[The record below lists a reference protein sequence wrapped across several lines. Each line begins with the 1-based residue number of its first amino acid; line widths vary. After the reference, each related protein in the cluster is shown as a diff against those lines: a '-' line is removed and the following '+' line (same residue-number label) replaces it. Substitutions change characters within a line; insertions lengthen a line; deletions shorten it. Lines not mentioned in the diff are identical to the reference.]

1 MIVATVGMLVTR
13 RRRLLPVFLV
23 VEERLTGLSFP
34 PGVRRNG
41 TSSLATS
48 LARRTSH
55 GQLASTSPLG
65 RACVNHPEYHLKPT
79 ERFRRTVP
87 AALLLCGLQG
97 GLLFCSSFTALPER
111 LGDCAALTTLKLSSN
126 YVIPALPERLGDC
139 AALATLDLPY
149 CQAINALSER
159 LGNCAAL
166 TTLDSACCEGTRRA
180 SPH

>member
-79 ERFRRTVP
+79 DLERFRRTVP
-87 AALLLCGLQG
+87 ALLCATPVWGSSLAVGSRARLFVRLSFGHPPVPRVPIACG
-97 GLLFCSSFTALPER
+97 GVE
-111 LGDCAALTTLKLSSN
+111 
-126 YVIPALPERLGDC
+126 
-139 AALATLDLPY
+139 
-149 CQAINALSER
+149 
-159 LGNCAAL
+159 
-166 TTLDSACCEGTRRA
+166 
-180 SPH
+180 H